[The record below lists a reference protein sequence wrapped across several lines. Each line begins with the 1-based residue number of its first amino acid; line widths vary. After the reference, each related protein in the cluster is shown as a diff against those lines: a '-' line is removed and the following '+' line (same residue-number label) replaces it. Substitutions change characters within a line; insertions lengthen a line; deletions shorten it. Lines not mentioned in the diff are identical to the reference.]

1 MTPSPAAQF
10 WIRSR
15 DYLLLAVLVIASA
28 TIYVSRNR
36 PVLREARG
44 LALALTGPVEGIFS
58 DIGRF
63 RRSLTEN
70 DRLRDQTI
78 ELSTEVARLREAR
91 AENARLRGLL
101 GFADS
106 LRVPYRVARVVTK
119 DLTQQAN
126 FLTIDVGGADSIQV
140 GMPVIDERGIVGKVF
155 LVGTGYSV
163 VMPHQNTQ
171 FSVPGTL
178 EALALDGV
186 VSWDGRSPGRLTM
199 EYVPKT
205 EPVERGMLIVTSPY
219 SGVFPAGVPIGRVD
233 SAYGAAGRNDFLI
246 DVTPAAPLAEVGY
259 VYVLLSVP
267 APEVETLLDAA
278 RDSLEIGAGGGRVSG

>member
-1 MTPSPAAQF
+1 MTSSPAAQF
-10 WIRSR
+10 WLRSR
-15 DYLLLAVLVIASA
+15 DYLLLAVLVIVCT
-28 TIYVSRNR
+28 TIFVSRNR
-36 PVLREARG
+36 PVLREARAI
-44 LALALTGPVEGIFS
+44 ALAITGPVEGVFS

-63 RRSLTEN
+63 RRSLSEN
-70 DRLRDQTI
+70 ERLRAQTVD
-78 ELSTEVARLREAR
+78 LSTEVARLREAR

-106 LRVPYRVARVVTK
+106 LQVPYRVARVVTK

-126 FLTIDVGGADSIQV
+126 FLTIDVGSRDSIQV

-155 LVGTGYSV
+155 LVGGRHSV

-178 EALALDGV
+178 DALGLDGV
-186 VSWDGRSPGRLTM
+186 VTWDGRSSGRLTM

-205 EPVERGMLIVTSPY
+205 EPVERGMLVVTSPY

-233 SAYGAAGRNDFLI
+233 SAYAAAGRNDYLI
-246 DVTPAAPLAEVGY
+246 DLVPAAPLSEVGY

-267 APEVETLLDAA
+267 DPEIETLLEAA
-278 RDSLEIGAGGGRVSG
+278 RDSLTTGGG

>member
-1 MTPSPAAQF
+1 MTSSPAAQF
-10 WIRSR
+10 WLRSR
-15 DYLLLAVLVIASA
+15 DFLLLAVLLITCA
-28 TIYVSRNR
+28 TVFVSRNR
-36 PVLREARG
+36 PALRTARG
-44 LALALTGPVEGIFS
+44 VALAITGPVEGVFS
-58 DIGRF
+58 DFARF
-63 RRSLTEN
+63 RRSLGEN
-70 DRLRDQTI
+70 ERLREQTL

-106 LRVPYRVARVVTK
+106 LDVPYRVARVVTK

-126 FLTIDVGGADSIQV
+126 FLTIDVGAADSIQV
-140 GMPVIDERGIVGKVF
+140 GMPVVDERGIVGKVF
-155 LVGTGYSV
+155 LVGSGYSV

-178 EALALDGV
+178 DPLALDGV

-205 EPVERGMLIVTSPY
+205 EPVERGMLVVTSPY

-233 SAYGAAGRNDFLI
+233 SAYAAAGRNDFLI
-246 DVTPAAPLAEVGY
+246 DIIPAAPLSQIGY

-267 APEVETLLDAA
+267 DPEVELLLESA
-278 RDSLEIGAGGGRVSG
+278 RDSLETGSGGG

>member
-1 MTPSPAAQF
+1 MTSSPAAQF
-10 WIRSR
+10 WLRSR
-15 DYLLLAVLVIASA
+15 DYLLLAALVIVCA
-28 TIYVSRNR
+28 TIFVSRNQ
-36 PVLREARG
+36 PVLREARAI
-44 LALALTGPVEGIFS
+44 ALAITGPVEGVFS
-58 DIGRF
+58 DVGRF
-63 RRSLTEN
+63 RRSLSEN
-70 DRLRDQTI
+70 ERLRAQTVD
-78 ELSTEVARLREAR
+78 LSTEVARLREAR

-106 LRVPYRVARVVTK
+106 LQVPYRVARVVTK

-126 FLTIDVGGADSIQV
+126 FLTIDVGSRDSIQV

-155 LVGTGYSV
+155 LVGGRHSV

-178 EALALDGV
+178 DALALDGV
-186 VSWDGRSPGRLTM
+186 VTWDGRSSGRLTM

-205 EPVERGMLIVTSPY
+205 EPVERGMLVVTSPY

-233 SAYGAAGRNDFLI
+233 SAYAAAGRNDYLI
-246 DVTPAAPLAEVGY
+246 DLKPAAPLSEIGY

-267 APEVETLLDAA
+267 DPEVESLLESA
-278 RDSLEIGAGGGRVSG
+278 RDSLTTGGG